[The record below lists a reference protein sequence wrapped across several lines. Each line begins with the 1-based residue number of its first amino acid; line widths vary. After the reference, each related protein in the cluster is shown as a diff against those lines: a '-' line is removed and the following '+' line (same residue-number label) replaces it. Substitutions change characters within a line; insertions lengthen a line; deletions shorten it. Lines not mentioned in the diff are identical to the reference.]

1 MKNRITKFRIILLLI
16 TTAISIF
23 TLVKCQS
30 MIYNE
35 LEVQLYANLKDVAL
49 QNKLT
54 MEKELNSTYDLL
66 MNITAEIEERYPSAI
81 SENDIPSIISY
92 LDGFV
97 DIYDFKRMGYISVT
111 GTAYTTDNVVC
122 SLIGEEV
129 FNFGRQ
135 NVAHITGSLTDM
147 IGDSPDDINV
157 FGMPLFDANSAL
169 NGIIFATALT
179 NQFKQMLNV
188 DSFDGEGY
196 SYIIKDD
203 GTVITDSAKS
213 PMYGTTNVFDSM
225 LSFSD
230 KNKSIIET
238 LKNAISEGDS
248 GYGSFMSSTKRYLY
262 YTPLELNSFK
272 QNWYLFTIVPASVL
286 DEKTEKLLDYQEILL
301 TVIIGSMAFIFI
313 YFLYSYA
320 KDASA
325 LRRLAYV
332 DPLTNGDNY
341 SSFLKKFKANKNNSG
356 YIISIDF
363 ADFKLL
369 NSICGVEKG
378 NEILKA
384 TWDIISTDLR
394 YGELAAHIRA
404 DQYVML
410 LKASTRELLIE
421 RIKEFSDKIVTLADN
436 FNTIHLSPYFGIY
449 EIASTEEPEASH
461 TCAIHARNSAKNT
474 PGKNWAF
481 FRDINIEEIEQTK
494 QIEDAFEGA
503 IANREFEVWY
513 QPKYTADTNIIC
525 GAEALVRW
533 HKQDGTLVPPY
544 KFIPL
549 LEKNGKII
557 TLDEYVFATVCKQ
570 LRHWELEGKPL
581 FPISINVSRASLY
594 FDHIVEHYTK
604 ILQKYNIKTEYVPL
618 EITESATINN
628 SQVQE
633 LVNKF
638 REAGFPIYL
647 DDFGNGYSSLAT
659 LNVMQFDTLKLDKS
673 LVDFVGD
680 DKGEK
685 LLRYVIM
692 LAKSLG
698 MHITA
703 EGVETLTQVNF
714 LNSLQCDELQGY
726 YFSKPLPCSEF
737 EQLL

>member
-1 MKNRITKFRIILLLI
+1 MKNKITRFRIILLLI
-16 TTAISIF
+16 ATAVSII
-23 TLVKCQS
+23 TLVKCQD
-30 MIYNE
+30 MIYKE
-35 LEVQLYANLKDVAL
+35 LEVQLFDNLKDVAL

-54 MEKELNSTYDLL
+54 MEKELNSKYELL

-81 SENDIPSIISY
+81 SQEDIYSIIDY
-92 LDGFV
+92 LSGFI
-97 DIYDFKRMGYISVT
+97 DIYGFKRMGYITVT
-111 GTAYTTDNVVC
+111 GTAYTTDNAVC

-135 NVAHITGSLTDM
+135 GVAHITGSLTDM
-147 IGDSPDDINV
+147 IGDKPDDINV
-157 FGMPLFDANSAL
+157 FGMPLFDAGSNL
-169 NGIIFATALT
+169 NGIIFATSLT

-188 DSFDGEGY
+188 DSFGGEGY

-213 PMYGTTNVFDSM
+213 PMYGTTNVFNSM

-230 KNKSIIET
+230 KNQTIIGT
-238 LKNAISEGDS
+238 LKDAIEEGES
-248 GYGSFMSSTKRYLY
+248 GYGSFQSSTKRYLY
-262 YTPLELNSFK
+262 YTPLELDSFK

-286 DEKTEKLLDYQEILL
+286 DEKTEKLLDYQEFLL
-301 TVIIGSMAFIFI
+301 TVIIGAMTFIFI
-313 YFLYSYA
+313 CFLYSYA
-320 KDASA
+320 KDAA
-325 LRRLAYV
+325 TLRRLAYV
-332 DPLTNGDNY
+332 DPLTDGDNY
-341 SSFLKKFKANKNNSG
+341 SSFLKKFKANKNNNG

-363 ADFKLL
+363 SDFKLL

-378 NEILKA
+378 NDILKA
-384 TWDIISTDLR
+384 TWDIISSDLR

-410 LKASTRELLIE
+410 LKASTRELLVE
-421 RIKEFSDKIVTLADN
+421 RIQEFSHKIIALSDN

-449 EIASTEEPEASH
+449 EITSTEEPEASH
-461 TCAIHARNSAKNT
+461 TCAIQARNSVKRT

-481 FRDINIEEIEQTK
+481 YKDINIEEIEQAK

-533 HKQDGTLVPPY
+533 RKKDGTLVPPF

-549 LEKNGKII
+549 LERNGKII
-557 TLDEYVFATVCKQ
+557 TLDEYVFATVCRQ
-570 LRHWELEGKPL
+570 LRHWELEGRQL
-581 FPISINVSRASLY
+581 FPVSINVSRASLY
-594 FDHIVEHYTK
+594 FDHIVERYTK

-618 EITESATINN
+618 EITESATVNN

-633 LVNKF
+633 LVNRF

-659 LNVMQFDTLKLDKS
+659 LNIMQFDTLKLDKS

-680 DKGEK
+680 SKGEK
-685 LLRYVIM
+685 LLKYVIM

-703 EGVETLTQVNF
+703 EGVETLSQVNF

-737 EQLL
+737 EQLF